1 VRDYTR
7 LRVEMGN
14 TPSPTNDEI
23 RQALTRFDAMLVQM
37 TGFVRESLSA
47 GTPIAVPLTQSLNSV
62 QSAQASRLA
71 AIRDRLPSGTMLL
84 LAVAACL
91 TSALVGRE
99 QATDKRPSLAGT
111 AAFIIIVSLTVCVTI
126 DLNHPTRGVIRTS
139 QEPMERLLVSM
150 TP

>member
-1 VRDYTR
+1 
-7 LRVEMGN
+7 
-14 TPSPTNDEI
+14 
-23 RQALTRFDAMLVQM
+23 
-37 TGFVRESLSA
+37 
-47 GTPIAVPLTQSLNSV
+47 
-62 QSAQASRLA
+62 
-71 AIRDRLPSGTMLL
+71 MLL